1 MIEIFYEIFAVTIIY
16 IAFIFIIYLIKYFVK
31 NNQGTVEKNY
41 NYKNYILNYSYVIY
55 GFVAIGLVSSIAV
68 FVSVML
74 NIESI
79 KKIQVISIGLF
90 GLTIFISF
98 YHVLKSRD

>member
-1 MIEIFYEIFAVTIIY
+1 MIKIFYEIFAVTIIY
-16 IAFIFIIYLIKYFVK
+16 IASVLIIYLIRFLVK
-31 NNQGTVEKNY
+31 SDKGVAEKSY

-79 KKIQVISIGLF
+79 KNTQLISIGLF

-98 YHVLKSRD
+98 FHVLKSRD